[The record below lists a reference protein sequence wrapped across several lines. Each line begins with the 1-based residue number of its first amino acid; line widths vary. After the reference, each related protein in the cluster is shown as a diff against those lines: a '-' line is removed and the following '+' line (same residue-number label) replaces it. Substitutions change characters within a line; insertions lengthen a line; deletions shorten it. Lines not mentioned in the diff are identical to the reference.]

1 MKKHINYFY
10 ILTFCSCLGVISAF
24 IFRNIQTLDKQAFA
38 QRERRSMA
46 TLPLLN
52 WERPT
57 IKAYFSRFES
67 FICDHMP
74 LRNIFLGI
82 QSKLSYRFSRGINP
96 DHFVLG
102 KDDWIYLGNI
112 NEHTIHQYRG
122 LDTMSTAQ
130 QLAWEGY
137 FNQLNTYFDSLHIPL
152 FVAIAPDKHSMYPEF
167 LPDYLARKGKTRYD
181 QVVGRPQHFTLLDL
195 HRSLWAVKSDSGL
208 PMYYKTDSHWNAF
221 GAYQAYTSIL
231 DTIKK
236 SIDITPIVVPET
248 SFRVSDIVANGDL
261 MIQLTD
267 IKIKEKS
274 VILDQGYFKDSM
286 EIKASK
292 INNGAWASADPNLE
306 YNVFAFNN
314 FRVTNKNKKRK
325 ILVFGD
331 SFSYSLSK
339 YLHNTFG
346 ETYYCRYI
354 ESEIPTVSALISSYK
369 PDVVLFLMVERM
381 LKIPVDQFI
390 PVSDGIATN
399 SCAVVSI
406 DRLLSKQNLWNGI
419 NNVRS
424 ENNEIHLTAT
434 DNDPYIVLP
443 ALPLHPGN
451 VVMNMD
457 ITTPNSCTAQLFYQT
472 VATNEF
478 SEHLSLRKTL
488 VTGRNTISWRLKES
502 QLNGV
507 FRLDPGDGPGHY
519 TIHRVEVCQ

>member
-1 MKKHINYFY
+1 MKKHIKYFY

-24 IFRNIQTLDKQAFA
+24 IFWNIQTLDKQAFA

-52 WERPT
+52 WERPN

-67 FICDHMP
+67 FVCDRMP

-96 DHFVLG
+96 DHIVLG

-137 FNQLNTYFDSLHIPL
+137 FNQLDTYFDSLHIPL

-181 QVVGRPQHFTLLDL
+181 QVIGHPQHFTLLDL
-195 HRSLWAVKSDSGL
+195 HRSLWAAKSGSGL

-236 SIDITPIVVPET
+236 SIDITPLVVPEID
-248 SFRVSDIVANGDL
+248 FRVVDTVGEEDL
-261 MIQLTD
+261 SNQLTG
-267 IKIKEKS
+267 ISLKKQY
-274 VILDQGYFKDSM
+274 VVLNQGYFKDSLL
-286 EIKASK
+286 IKTPK
-292 INNGAWASADPNLE
+292 MNNGAWAPCDPNQL
-306 YNVFAFNN
+306 YNVIILNN
-314 FRVTNKNKKRK
+314 FRIINKGKKGK

-331 SFSYSLSK
+331 SFSYALSK
-339 YLHNTFG
+339 YLNNTFG
-346 ETYYCRYI
+346 EIYYCRYL
-354 ESEIPTVSALISSYK
+354 ESEIPTISDLLSTYK

-381 LKIPVDQFI
+381 LKIPSDKFI
-390 PVSDGIATN
+390 QVSDGFAVN
-399 SCAVVSI
+399 SCVEVSNGN
-406 DRLLSKQNLWNGI
+406 LLSKKNLWSGI

-424 ENNEIHLTAT
+424 ENGEIHFTAT
-434 DNDPYIVLP
+434 NDDPIIVLP
-443 ALPLHPGN
+443 TLPLHPGN
-451 VVMNMD
+451 VVINMD
-457 ITTPNSCTAQLFYQT
+457 ITTPAPTMAQLFYQT
-472 VATNEF
+472 VSTSEF
-478 SEHLSLRKTL
+478 SEQLSLKKNL
-488 VTGRNTISWRLKES
+488 DAGRHTISWRIKET
-502 QLNGV
+502 QFNGV
-507 FRLDPGDGPGHY
+507 FRLDPGSMPGDY